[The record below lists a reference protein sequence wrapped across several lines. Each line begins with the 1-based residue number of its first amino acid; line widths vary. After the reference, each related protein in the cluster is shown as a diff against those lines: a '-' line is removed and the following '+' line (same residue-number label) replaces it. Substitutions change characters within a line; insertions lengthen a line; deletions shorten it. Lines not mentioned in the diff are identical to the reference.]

1 MFRELYETREYVHK
15 MHSFWH
21 AEASDTKRPRQC
33 IDSGNG
39 VPATER
45 RKKKTGVNSRV
56 TARSF
61 TKGHKSLAKIK
72 LQLVNIS
79 RNVYTVKSNEND
91 RFKDQHVNK

>member
-1 MFRELYETREYVHK
+1 MKHVNTCIKCTVFGMLKQVIQKGQDSVSTVVTGYQQL
-15 MHSFWH
+15 
-21 AEASDTKRPRQC
+21 SD
-33 IDSGNG
+33 
-39 VPATER
+39 
-45 RKKKTGVNSRV
+45 KKKTGVNSRV